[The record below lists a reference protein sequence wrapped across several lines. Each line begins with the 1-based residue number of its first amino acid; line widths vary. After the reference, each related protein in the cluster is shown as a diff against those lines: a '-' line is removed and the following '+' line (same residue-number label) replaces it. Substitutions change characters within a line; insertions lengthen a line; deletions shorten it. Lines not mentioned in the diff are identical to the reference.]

1 MGAYLKDK
9 GTVNSLVT
17 EITIKQTLLQFLF
30 LCRSSIP
37 LKLGHLVLVSTVS
50 ILNRIERKVV
60 HLGPSWNNHIDKQS
74 LQKQSSSK
82 KKTKNKSSLT

>member
-17 EITIKQTLLQFLF
+17 EITIKQALLQFLF

-37 LKLGHLVLVSTVS
+37 LKLGHLVPVSTVS
-50 ILNRIERKVV
+50 ILNRIDRNVK
-60 HLGPSWNNHIDKQS
+60 HLRPSWNNHIDKQS
-74 LQKQSSSK
+74 HQKQSS
-82 KKTKNKSSLT
+82 